1 MGNSQVIR
9 LKDYIQPQ
17 VDHVSNE
24 LLDDLALHFLLK
36 LKRHHRPT
44 YDHSMRVAE
53 WVHKL
58 ASMMHV
64 SEPRIRTLVRAA
76 QLHDLGKV
84 AVPVPLLDK
93 PGKLSAS
100 EWVCMDRHCTVGS
113 DLIGETG
120 LLEDEAYVAR
130 HHHRWFKSSEDN
142 DQTEDCTGQ
151 DAVDLIAVC
160 DAFDAMVSERP
171 YTLRRERD
179 AALDELVKGSGR
191 QFSPGI
197 VDAFRDLLSDRA
209 SRLRN

>member
-44 YDHSMRVAE
+44 YEHSMRVAE
-53 WVHKL
+53 LVRKL
-58 ASMMHV
+58 AALMNV

-100 EWVCMDRHCTVGS
+100 EWVCMDRHCAVGS

-120 LLEDEAYVAR
+120 LLEEEAYVAR
-130 HHHRWFKSSEDN
+130 NHHRWFEFNDVGDEDSH
-142 DQTEDCTGQ
+142 CRGQ
-151 DAVDLIAVC
+151 AAVDLIAVC

-179 AALDELVKGSGR
+179 AALDELENGAGR
-191 QFSPGI
+191 QFNPGI
-197 VDAFRDLLSDRA
+197 VKAFRDLLSDRA
-209 SRLRN
+209 ARIRH